1 MFVETQGLWDV
12 VVKQFGSTLLGVIV
26 FIRQSLS
33 IETCNKLCSF
43 LIIITSSPASGLLW
57 LCSVNILANRKL
69 LMGFGY

>member
-43 LIIITSSPASGLLW
+43 LIIITSSPASGLHW